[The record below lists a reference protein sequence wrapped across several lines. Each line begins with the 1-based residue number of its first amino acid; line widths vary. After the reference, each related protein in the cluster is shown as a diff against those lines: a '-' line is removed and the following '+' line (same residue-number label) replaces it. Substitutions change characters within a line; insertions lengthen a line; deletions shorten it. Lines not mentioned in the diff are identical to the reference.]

1 MRDEPLN
8 IFLMP
13 EKQHPDLTVSRVF
26 EKVDESKGIDVNG
39 QFNMATPNTNGIF
52 QK

>member
-1 MRDEPLN
+1 MN

-13 EKQHPDLTVSRVF
+13 AKQHPELTVSRVF
-26 EKVDESKGIDVNG
+26 EKVDESKGIDSNG
-39 QFNMATPNTNGIF
+39 QFNMATAITDKTF